1 MVTSIDCIP
10 CLLRQTIEALR
21 FSFTDKKIQE
31 KILKE
36 IILLTAELDLTLPP
50 PLIAGEIHR
59 RMRNISKIDDPY
71 KDIKKKFTH
80 LALSMIEQCRLNINS
95 SKDPFLS
102 ALKLSIAGNIIDS
115 GAKSGLNEK
124 EVIEQIDTA
133 LNEVLHGDIDTLAS
147 AVKKAD
153 KILYIADNAG
163 EIVFDLPL
171 IELIGS
177 EKITFVV
184 RGGPVINDATIE
196 DAINSGITTAVK
208 VISSGSDIPGTI
220 PDICSS
226 EFQKHYHDADL
237 IISKGQGNYET
248 LSEEKKNIF
257 FLLKVKCA
265 VIAEHTGFPIGS
277 HVLINAMEKKTR
289 PDKKTIQ
296 NKLTIHPI
304 GIIHSEHKNKS
315 ETPIQPIFARGC
327 KGHAEIFPEYIEG
340 LKDLDGFSHIF
351 ILFHLHKSG
360 TVKLHV
366 KPFLDNKERGLF
378 STRAPSRPNPIGMS
392 IVEITGIKD
401 NLIYLDNLDIL
412 DGTPIID
419 IKPYIG
425 KFDKIESTRSGWLD
439 LISEK
444 DAALRGKRNYKK
456 N

>member
-21 FSFTDKKIQE
+21 FSFTDSKIQE

-36 IILLTAELDLTLPP
+36 IILFTAELDLTQPP

-59 RMRNISKIDDPY
+59 RMRTISQIDDPY
-71 KDIKKKFTH
+71 KDAKKKFTH

-133 LNEVLHGDIDTLAS
+133 LSEVLHGDIDTLGS
-147 AVKKAD
+147 AIKKAD

-184 RGGPVINDATIE
+184 RGGPVINDATID
-196 DAINSGITTAVK
+196 DAINSGIPAAVK

-220 PDICSS
+220 PDKCSS
-226 EFQKHYHDADL
+226 EFQKYYHNADL

-248 LSEEKKNIF
+248 LSEENKNIF

-265 VIAEHTGFPIGS
+265 VIAKHTGFPIGS
-277 HVLINAMEKKTR
+277 HVLINAM
-289 PDKKTIQ
+289 DKGERSYQ
-296 NKLTIHPI
+296 
-304 GIIHSEHKNKS
+304 KN
-315 ETPIQPIFARGC
+315 
-327 KGHAEIFPEYIEG
+327 
-340 LKDLDGFSHIF
+340 
-351 ILFHLHKSG
+351 
-360 TVKLHV
+360 
-366 KPFLDNKERGLF
+366 
-378 STRAPSRPNPIGMS
+378 
-392 IVEITGIKD
+392 
-401 NLIYLDNLDIL
+401 
-412 DGTPIID
+412 
-419 IKPYIG
+419 
-425 KFDKIESTRSGWLD
+425 
-439 LISEK
+439 
-444 DAALRGKRNYKK
+444 
-456 N
+456 